1 MPSAQA
7 IRAGAAYVELY
18 TKDNRLVRGLARASK
33 RLQAFGAG
41 VRAMG
46 LRVAAAGAAM
56 LAPLLGAAKLFAST
70 GDQLDKMRARTGFSA
85 QALSELGFAAEQGGA
100 SIDQLDRSLAAMA
113 RFSVMVERGLK
124 TSTDLLDML
133 GVSVEQ
139 FKQASPEERF
149 KLLAEAIS
157 KIEDPS
163 LRAGIALNVFGRSG
177 RELLPMLA
185 GGRASIE
192 ALQEEARRLGI
203 TMSDEDATSAAELTD
218 ALNRLKRQLQAI
230 VVQIGAALA
239 PVLTEMQKNIAPLI
253 SSAIKWIKENKTL
266 VVTIF
271 KIAAAVVAAGVGLI
285 ILGTLISSIGA
296 VIGGLVAVIGAV
308 GTAIAILGKIIA
320 LLLTPIGLVVIAVV
334 ALGGY
339 LLYATGLGGKALAWL
354 GERFQVLKDDALAT
368 WKGISDALAAGDIGL
383 AAKILWL
390 TLKMEWKRGIH
401 FLNGL
406 WIKAKTFFL
415 SLWTDAVYGLA
426 KIINDAWAGIEVA
439 WAETVGFLA
448 DAWSVFTNLLT
459 KSWHTTVGFIKKAW
473 VRLKSLFDE
482 DVDVDA
488 EVNRINRETSEANA
502 TADNKMLEAVGRRD
516 QERRE
521 RRAQIERDR
530 AGAEETLTQMQQEEH
545 ARRQRGFAEDL
556 AGTESELADARR
568 EWQEAIAEA
577 AKKRAEAESGEPERL
592 KELQDDLS
600 FSGSALGEEERKVE
614 VKGTFNALAAR
625 GLGADSLAERTA
637 RAAEQIVVNTK
648 DLLDEAKQGKL
659 VFAQ

>member
-18 TKDNRLVRGLARASK
+18 TKDSRLVRGLARASK

-46 LRVAAAGAAM
+46 LKVAAAGAAM

-85 QALSELGFAAEQGGA
+85 EALSELGFAAEQGGA

-133 GVSVEQ
+133 GVSAEQ

-157 KIEDPS
+157 KIEDPT

-177 RELLPMLA
+177 RELLPMLE

-203 TMSDEDATSAAELTD
+203 TMTDEDATSAAELTD
-218 ALNRLKRQLQAI
+218 ALNRLKRQLKAI

-239 PVLTEMQKNIAPLI
+239 PVLTEMQKRIAPLI
-253 SSAIKWIKENKTL
+253 TSVIKWIKENKTL
-266 VVTIF
+266 VVTVF
-271 KIAAAVVAAGVGLI
+271 KIAAAVVAAGVALI
-285 ILGTLISSIGA
+285 ILGTLISSAGA

-320 LLLTPIGLVVIAVV
+320 LLLTPIGLVILAVV
-334 ALGGY
+334 ALAGY
-339 LLYATGLGGKALAWL
+339 LLYATGIGGKALAWL
-354 GERFQVLKDDALAT
+354 GERFQVLKSDALAA
-368 WKGISDALAAGDIGL
+368 WQGIGDALAAGDLAL

-406 WIKAKTFFL
+406 WIKFKEFFL
-415 SLWTDAVYGLA
+415 SIATNAVFGAA
-426 KIINDAWAGIEVA
+426 KILNDGWAAIEVA
-439 WAETVGFLA
+439 WTETVGFLA

-459 KSWHTTVGFIKKAW
+459 KTWHSTVGFIKKAW
-473 VRLKSLFDE
+473 VRLKSLFDS

-488 EVNRINRETSEANA
+488 EVNRINRETSQANEA
-502 TADNKMLEAVGRRD
+502 ADNRMLEAVGRRD
-516 QERRE
+516 RERRE

-530 AGAEETLTQMQQEEH
+530 AGIESTLTDMQREEH
-545 ARRQRGFAEDL
+545 ARRQRQFAEDL
-556 AGTESELADARR
+556 GETEGELADARR

-577 AKKRAEAESGEPERL
+577 AKKRAEAESSEPERM
-592 KELQDDLS
+592 KELQDSLS
-600 FSGSALGEEERKVE
+600 FSAGALGEEQRKVE

-625 GLGADSLAERTA
+625 GLGADNLAERTA

-648 DLLDEAKQGKL
+648 DLVDQAKQGKL

>member
-18 TKDNRLVRGLARASK
+18 TKDSRLVRGLARASK
-33 RLQAFGAG
+33 RLQAFGAS

-46 LRVAAAGAAM
+46 LKVAAAGTAM
-56 LAPLLGAAKLFAST
+56 LAPLLGAAKVFAST

-85 QALSELGFAAEQGGA
+85 EALSELGFAAEQGGA

-133 GVSVEQ
+133 GVSAEQ

-157 KIEDPS
+157 KIEDPT

-177 RELLPMLA
+177 RELLPMLE

-203 TMSDEDATSAAELTD
+203 TMTDEDATSAAELTD
-218 ALNRLKRQLQAI
+218 ALNRLKRQLKAI

-239 PVLTEMQKNIAPLI
+239 PVLTEMQKRIAPLI
-253 SSAIKWIKENKTL
+253 TSVIKWIKENKTL
-266 VVTIF
+266 VVTVF
-271 KIAAAVVAAGVGLI
+271 KIAAAVVAAGVALI
-285 ILGTLISSIGA
+285 ILGTLISSAGA

-320 LLLTPIGLVVIAVV
+320 LLLTPIGLVILAVV
-334 ALGGY
+334 ALAGY
-339 LLYATGLGGKALAWL
+339 LLYATGIGGKALTWL
-354 GERFQVLKDDALAT
+354 GERFQVLKSDALAA
-368 WKGISDALAAGDIGL
+368 WQGIGDALAAGDLAL

-406 WIKAKTFFL
+406 WIKFKEFFL
-415 SLWTDAVYGLA
+415 SIATNAVFGAA
-426 KIINDAWAGIEVA
+426 KILNDGWAAIEVA
-439 WAETVGFLA
+439 WTETVGFLA

-459 KSWHTTVGFIKKAW
+459 KTWHSTVGFIKKAW
-473 VRLKSLFDE
+473 VRLKSLFDS

-488 EVNRINRETSEANA
+488 EVNRINRETTQANEAADKTGCSRRSAGGTASDESDAHKSSA
-502 TADNKMLEAVGRRD
+502 TAPASRARSLICSARNTLAGSGNSLKISVKRKANWRTLAASGRRPSP
-516 QERRE
+516 RPPKN
-521 RRAQIERDR
+521 
-530 AGAEETLTQMQQEEH
+530 
-545 ARRQRGFAEDL
+545 ARKPNPAN
-556 AGTESELADARR
+556 
-568 EWQEAIAEA
+568 
-577 AKKRAEAESGEPERL
+577 P
-592 KELQDDLS
+592 
-600 FSGSALGEEERKVE
+600 SA
-614 VKGTFNALAAR
+614 
-625 GLGADSLAERTA
+625 
-637 RAAEQIVVNTK
+637 
-648 DLLDEAKQGKL
+648 
-659 VFAQ
+659 

>member
-18 TKDNRLVRGLARASK
+18 TKDSRLVRGLARASK

-56 LAPLLGAAKLFAST
+56 LVPLLGAAKLFAST
-70 GDQLDKMRARTGFSA
+70 GDQLEKMRARTGVSA
-85 QALSELGFAAEQGGA
+85 EALSELGFAAEQGGA

-157 KIEDPS
+157 RIEDPS

-192 ALQEEARRLGI
+192 ALQKEARRLGI
-203 TMSDEDATSAAELTD
+203 TMTDEDATSAAELTD
-218 ALNRLKRQLQAI
+218 AMNRLKRQLQAV

-239 PVLTEMQKNIAPLI
+239 PVLTEMQKRIAPLI
-253 SSAIKWIKENKTL
+253 TSAIKWIKQNKTL

-320 LLLTPIGLVVIAVV
+320 LLLTPIGLVVVAVV
-334 ALGGY
+334 ALAAY

-354 GERFQVLKDDALAT
+354 SERFQVLKDDALAA
-368 WKGISDALAAGDIGL
+368 WKGIGDALAAGDIAL

-390 TLKMEWKRGIH
+390 SLKMEWKRGIH

-415 SLWTDAVYGLA
+415 TLWTDAVFGLA
-426 KIINDAWAGIEVA
+426 KIINDGWSAIEVA
-439 WAETVGFLA
+439 WTETVGFLA

-459 KSWHTTVGFIKKAW
+459 TSWHTTVGFIKKAW
-473 VRLKSLFDE
+473 VRLKSLFDS
-482 DVDVDA
+482 DVDVNA
-488 EVNRINRETSEANA
+488 EVTRINRETNQANEA
-502 TADNKMLEAVGRRD
+502 ADNKMLDAVGKRD
-516 QERRE
+516 RERRE
-521 RRAQIERDR
+521 RREQIERDR
-530 AGAEETLTQMQQEEH
+530 AGVESTLTEMQQEEH
-545 ARRQRGFAEDL
+545 ARRQRDFADDL
-556 AGTESELADARR
+556 AGTEGELADARR

-592 KELQDDLS
+592 KELQDSLS
-600 FSGSALGEEERKVE
+600 FSGDALGEEQRKVE

-625 GLGADSLAERTA
+625 GLGADNLAERTA
-637 RAAEQIVVNTK
+637 QAAEQIVVNTK
-648 DLLDEAKQGKL
+648 DLVNQAKQGKL